1 MPKSSFNPNRRLN
14 SFRNLLWLRKERKLG
29 LLRILSVCRSS
40 VTHLQAGM
48 MDVPGVHLKVTVVVP
63 VTTTLVLVSVLV
75 TGYG

>member
-1 MPKSSFNPNRRLN
+1 MP
-14 SFRNLLWLRKERKLG
+14 
-29 LLRILSVCRSS
+29 VCRSS

-63 VTTTLVLVSVLV
+63 VTTTFVLVSVLV